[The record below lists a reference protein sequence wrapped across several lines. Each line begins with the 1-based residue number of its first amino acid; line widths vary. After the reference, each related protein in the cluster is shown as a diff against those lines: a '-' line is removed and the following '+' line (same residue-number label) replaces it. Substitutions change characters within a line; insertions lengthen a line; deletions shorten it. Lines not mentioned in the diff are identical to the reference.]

1 MPRIKDQDRADEGA
15 PRTVNPNALGSP
27 LRGDTTPSDVEGA
40 RAADAAPELPKQ
52 TASRRVKG
60 AQFLGGV
67 WLAAD
72 GTPLTPQE
80 AQQAHRAMDKAAADA
95 RERVLRGEA

>member
-1 MPRIKDQDRADEGA
+1 
-15 PRTVNPNALGSP
+15 
-27 LRGDTTPSDVEGA
+27 
-40 RAADAAPELPKQ
+40 
-52 TASRRVKG
+52 
-60 AQFLGGV
+60 V